1 MKALLATVVVLA
13 AQSATASAQANDHVP
28 VWLGIQYGGGTVG
41 IAIGHVY
48 EDSPAALAGVLVG
61 DEILELGP
69 VLLNPGSQLMPFIQN
84 MKVGEHVKLKVLR
97 GGSVITLD
105 AIMTPRADGEIV
117 QRRLVGK
124 PAPDVSIT
132 QPGGKVVDLAAL
144 DHKVAILAFF
154 PPSCDACASIVSG
167 LGPWAQ
173 EHDRDPVVVQGA
185 IPILDPMGLD
195 AYLRRNPIVVPM
207 GSMAPPEQGTDSPF
221 FADPNATA
229 VTFVV
234 IDGKG
239 IVRLA
244 SIVSPG
250 GEDALDDV
258 CVAAERA
265 LKQLKRR

>member
-1 MKALLATVVVLA
+1 
-13 AQSATASAQANDHVP
+13 
-28 VWLGIQYGGGTVG
+28 I
-41 IAIGHVY
+41 
-48 EDSPAALAGVLVG
+48 G
-61 DEILELGP
+61 DEILAIDQVELQP
-69 VLLNPGSQLMPFIQN
+69 TTQLMPFVQSL
-84 MKVGEHVKLKVLR
+84 KVGQHVKLKVLR
-97 GGSVITLD
+97 GANVVTLD
-105 AIMTPRADGEIV
+105 AVMTPRADGEIV

-124 PAPDVSIT
+124 PSPDFSIT
-132 QPGGKVVDLAAL
+132 QPAGKVVDLAAL
-144 DHKVAILAFF
+144 DHKVGILAFF
-154 PPSCDACASIVSG
+154 PAGCDACASIVSG
-167 LGPWAQ
+167 LGKWAQ
-173 EHDRDPVVVQGA
+173 KHDRDPVVVQGA

-207 GSMAPPEQGTDSPF
+207 GAMAPAEQGGDLPW

-250 GEDALDDV
+250 GEDELDDV